1 MSSSEHRP
9 IVARKVVLTYEDY
22 AALPNDGRRYEL
34 HEGELSIALTPGTSH
49 QRILGNLCALLHQ
62 HVEQRALGEVFFAPL
77 DCILSPTTIVQP
89 DLVFIDN
96 SRAGLVSERGVE
108 GPPTLA
114 VEVLSPST
122 TKTDRGVK
130 LQLYAK
136 YGVPYYWIVDP
147 GARTL
152 EAFELAGESYALS
165 ARVWGNEPAN
175 LPPFTELALVPE
187 ALWPVPAS

>member
-1 MSSSEHRP
+1 M
-9 IVARKVVLTYEDY
+9 VADKVILTYEDY
-22 AALPNDGRRYEL
+22 AALPDDGRRYEL

-49 QRILGNLCALLHQ
+49 QRILKRLAALLDA
-62 HVEQRALGEVFFAPL
+62 HVEQRALGEVLFAPL

-96 SRAGLVSERGVE
+96 SRAGLVSARGVE
-108 GPPTLA
+108 GPPTL
-114 VEVLSPST
+114 VLEVLSPST

-147 GARTL
+147 GARTI
-152 EAFELAGESYALS
+152 EAFGLAGESYGLS
-165 ARVWGNEPAN
+165 TRAWGSEPVG
-175 LPPFTELALVPE
+175 LPPFPELALVPE
-187 ALWPVPAS
+187 VLWPAPTS